1 MEIFLDQAVG
11 GRGGEG
17 HPAVHLWHGDLV
29 GHGRKRDQHLI
40 RRLHVQTGPVDSAP
54 IQPCWRSGFEAAQR
68 EPKTVDGLGQRH
80 GRRFPG
86 PPLKGNSI
94 ADKGLAA
101 QEGAGGDH
109 KSRRCDLHPPIGG
122 QPDHRTTFV
131 KDNVVGPGLDHGQ
144 PALCLQQGLDG
155 LAVQA
160 PVGLRSRSPDR
171 RALGGIKHAELDTRL
186 VDGTAHQAIER
197 INFPD
202 QMTLTQTADRGVTRH
217 LTHRLPLVGHQP
229 DLCPQPRSGG
239 GGLGASVP
247 TADDDHVE
255 AQARGQGVIAGVEF
269 HVKQLLKG

>member
-40 RRLHVQTGPVDSAP
+40 RRLHVQPGPVDGAP
-54 IQPCWRSGFEAAQR
+54 IQPCWRPGLEAAQR
-68 EPKTVDGLGQRH
+68 EPKTVDGLGKRH
-80 GRRFPG
+80 GRRLPS
-86 PPLKGNSI
+86 PALKGNGV
-94 ADKGLAA
+94 ANKGLAA
-101 QEGAGGDH
+101 QEGACGDH
-109 KSRRCDLHPPIGG
+109 QRRCRDLHTPIGG
-122 QPDHRTTFV
+122 QPGHRTAFV
-131 KDNVVGPGLDHGQ
+131 EDNVVSPGLDHGQ

-160 PVGLRSRSPDR
+160 SVGLRSWPPDR
-171 RALGGIKHAELDTRL
+171 RALGGIEHAELDARL
-186 VDGTAHQAIER
+186 IDGAAHQAIER
-197 INFPD
+197 IDFPD
-202 QMTLTQTADRGVTRH
+202 QMTLAQATDRGVTGH
-217 LTHRLPLVGHQP
+217 FTHRLPLVSHQP

-239 GGLGASVP
+239 RSLRPSVP
-247 TADDDHVE
+247 TADDNHVE